1 MGQLKSNTEKT
12 GDTASEQIYVS
23 VTTYR
28 LCLVLG
34 LVTIQETLASNGKTV
49 HLKPFC
55 SALINAGMSD
65 PSVEK
70 LASQIDADGQSKK
83 CAEDCVTKFN
93 IEEFGQCVPTN
104 MNDCAKCA
112 LKCVR
117 DAAIRDNPQAG
128 CHFDCLD
135 QFNPEL
141 NKEKCL
147 VESGDCFKCL
157 SKCKRDQASGTP
169 PTPTTR
175 DPQGEEKSGS
185 GRNLAGTVVVT

>member
-70 LASQIDADGQSKK
+70 LASQIDADGKSKK
-83 CAEDCVTKFN
+83 CAENCVTKFN
-93 IEEFGQCVPTN
+93 VEEFGQCEPTT

-117 DAAIRDNPQAG
+117 EAAIRDNPKAK
-128 CHFDCLD
+128 CRFDCID
-135 QFNPEL
+135 QFNPDL
-141 NKEKCL
+141 DQQKCH
-147 VESGDCFKCL
+147 VPSGDCFKCL
-157 SKCKRDQASGTP
+157 SECKSGTK
-169 PTPTTR
+169 
-175 DPQGEEKSGS
+175 GEEKSETKSGS
-185 GRNLAGTVVVT
+185 GRNLAGTVVVTSLFFALMW